1 MKKFDSTVKELK
13 EDIAQLEKDFG
24 KVSEDLD
31 EAGKIKANEIVKK
44 TENVINTSI
53 DKVSA
58 ALETI
63 QDEEQL
69 NDLLDKIKAKAKE
82 ATDYA
87 LEKIEAIANGD
98 DNEIDKLHDD
108 IMAEFDK
115 LKETDIYKTT
125 TVLIKQSYDKV
136 NEFLARPDVQDAI
149 TKAKKTTIK
158 VAEKGVEGLKRVLD
172 TDKKPAKKTT
182 TKKVATKKTTTK
194 KAPAKKA
201 KATTKKTTKKA
212 A

>member
-13 EDIAQLEKDFG
+13 ADIAKLEKDFG
-24 KVSEDLD
+24 KVTEDLD
-31 EAGKIKANEIVKK
+31 EATKLKASEIVKK
-44 TENVINTSI
+44 TENVINNSI
-53 DKVSA
+53 NKVSA

-87 LEKIEAIANGD
+87 LEKVQAIANGE
-98 DNEIDKLHDD
+98 DNEIEQLHDD

-115 LKETDIYKTT
+115 LKETDVYKTT
-125 TVLIKQSYDKV
+125 TVLIKQGYDKV
-136 NEFLARPDVQDAI
+136 NEFLTRPEVQEAI
-149 TKAKKTTIK
+149 KKAKKTTIK
-158 VAEKGVEGLKRVLD
+158 VAEKGVQGLKKVLD
-172 TDKKPAKKTT
+172 DDNKVAKKTT
-182 TKKVATKKTTTK
+182 KKTATK
-194 KAPAKKA
+194 KAPAKKT
-201 KATTKKTTKKA
+201 KATTKKKSTIKA

>member
-13 EDIAQLEKDFG
+13 ADIAKLEKDFG
-24 KVSEDLD
+24 KVTEDLD
-31 EAGKIKANEIVKK
+31 EATKLKASEIVKK
-44 TENVINTSI
+44 TENVINNSI
-53 DKVSA
+53 NKVSA

-87 LEKIEAIANGD
+87 LEKVQAIANGE
-98 DNEIDKLHDD
+98 DNEIEQLHDD

-115 LKETDIYKTT
+115 LKETDVYKTT
-125 TVLIKQSYDKV
+125 TVLIKQGYDKV
-136 NEFLARPDVQDAI
+136 NEFLTRPEVQEAI
-149 TKAKKTTIK
+149 KKAKKTTIK
-158 VAEKGVEGLKRVLD
+158 VAEKGVQGLKKVLD
-172 TDKKPAKKTT
+172 DDNKVAKKTT
-182 TKKVATKKTTTK
+182 KKTATK
-194 KAPAKKA
+194 KAPAKKT
-201 KATTKKTTKKA
+201 KTTTKKKSTIKA

>member
-13 EDIAQLEKDFG
+13 ADIAKLEKNFG
-24 KVSEDLD
+24 KVTEDLD
-31 EAGKIKANEIVKK
+31 EATKLKASEIVKK
-44 TENVINTSI
+44 TENVINNSI
-53 DKVSA
+53 NKVSA

-87 LEKIEAIANGD
+87 LEKVQAIANGE
-98 DNEIDKLHDD
+98 DNEIEQLHDD

-115 LKETDIYKTT
+115 LKETDVYKTT
-125 TVLIKQSYDKV
+125 TVLIKQGYDKV
-136 NEFLARPDVQDAI
+136 NEFLTRPEVQEAI
-149 TKAKKTTIK
+149 KKAKKTTIK
-158 VAEKGVEGLKRVLD
+158 VAEKGVQGLKKVLD
-172 TDKKPAKKTT
+172 DDNKVAKKTT
-182 TKKVATKKTTTK
+182 KKTATK
-194 KAPAKKA
+194 KAPAKKT
-201 KATTKKTTKKA
+201 KATTKKKSTIKA

>member
-13 EDIAQLEKDFG
+13 GDIAKLEKNFG
-24 KVSEDLD
+24 KVTEDLD
-31 EAGKIKANEIVKK
+31 EATKLKASEIVKK
-44 TENVINTSI
+44 TENVINNSI
-53 DKVSA
+53 NKVSA

-87 LEKIEAIANGD
+87 LEKVQAIANGE
-98 DNEIDKLHDD
+98 DNEIEQLHDD

-115 LKETDIYKTT
+115 LKETDVYKTT
-125 TVLIKQSYDKV
+125 TVLIKQGYDKV
-136 NEFLARPDVQDAI
+136 NEFLTRPEVQEAI
-149 TKAKKTTIK
+149 KKAKKTTIK
-158 VAEKGVEGLKRVLD
+158 VAEKGVQGLKKVLD
-172 TDKKPAKKTT
+172 DDNKVAKKTT
-182 TKKVATKKTTTK
+182 KKTATK
-194 KAPAKKA
+194 KAPAKKT
-201 KATTKKTTKKA
+201 KATTKKKSTIKA

>member
-13 EDIAQLEKDFG
+13 ADIAELEKDFG
-24 KVSEDLD
+24 KVTEDLD
-31 EAGKIKANEIVKK
+31 EATKLKASEIVKK
-44 TENVINTSI
+44 TEKVINNSI
-53 DKVSA
+53 NKVSA

-87 LEKIEAIANGD
+87 LEKVQAIANGE
-98 DNEIDKLHDD
+98 DNEIEQLHDD

-115 LKETDIYKTT
+115 LKETDVYKTT
-125 TVLIKQSYDKV
+125 TVLIKQGYDKV
-136 NEFLARPDVQDAI
+136 NEFLTRPEVQEAI
-149 TKAKKTTIK
+149 KKAKKTTIK
-158 VAEKGVEGLKRVLD
+158 VAEKGVQGLKKVLD
-172 TDKKPAKKTT
+172 DDNKVAKKTT
-182 TKKVATKKTTTK
+182 KKTATK
-194 KAPAKKA
+194 KAPAKKT
-201 KATTKKTTKKA
+201 KATTKKKTTIKA